1 MGLNWWKCLS
11 SVIEFSTRM
20 EFFKNI
26 YTLLLYNTD
35 DNRTIRAILHMEEW
49 KNLMEDYGR

>member
-1 MGLNWWKCLS
+1 MGLNWWKCLN

-49 KNLMEDYGR
+49 KN